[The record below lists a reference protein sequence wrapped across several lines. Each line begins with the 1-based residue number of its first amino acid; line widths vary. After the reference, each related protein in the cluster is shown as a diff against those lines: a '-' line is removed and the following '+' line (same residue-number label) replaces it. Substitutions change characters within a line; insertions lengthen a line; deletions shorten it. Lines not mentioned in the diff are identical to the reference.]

1 MHANFQELLNLRDA
15 APLDAR
21 IAVHVAQCRQCALE
35 LERLRELKAAL
46 RGLPQLSPPSHV
58 WQTIRGDIE
67 GTPPRAGYRYWGVGA
82 AAAAFLIVGILGLV
96 QIRHSHRGSG
106 LIAHSASPDGRG
118 QPLQRL
124 VMRSQQL
131 EDLLGRLPPRPSVER
146 AATSAAIDD
155 LQTRIQVLDLQLDA
169 LPSGDQERDRAQRLW
184 NARVQLLHSLI
195 DVRYAEAL
203 RDAEGAVNS
212 QYSGVI

>member
-1 MHANFQELLNLRDA
+1 MHADFQELLKLRDA
-15 APLDAR
+15 APLDAG
-21 IAVHVAQCRQCALE
+21 IAAHVARCRECTLE
-35 LERLRELKAAL
+35 LERLRDLKAAL
-46 RGLPQLSPPSHV
+46 RGLAQLSPPSHV
-58 WQTIRGDIE
+58 WQAIGDRIE
-67 GTPPRAGYRYWGVGA
+67 GTPPRAGYRHWGVG
-82 AAAAFLIVGILGLV
+82 AAAAFLIVGILALV
-96 QIRHSHRGSG
+96 QIRYSHPG
-106 LIAHSASPDGRG
+106 LGLVAHGASPDADG

-155 LQTRIQVLDLQLDA
+155 LQTRIQVLDLQLDT
-169 LPSGDQERDRAQRLW
+169 LRSGDQERDRARRLW